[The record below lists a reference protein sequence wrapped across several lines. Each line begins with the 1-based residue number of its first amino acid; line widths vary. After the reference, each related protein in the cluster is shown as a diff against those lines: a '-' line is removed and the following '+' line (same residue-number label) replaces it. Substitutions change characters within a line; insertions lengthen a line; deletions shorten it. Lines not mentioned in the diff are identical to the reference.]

1 MKIEDAIQS
10 KFPSSQVKAIVN
22 LRYTANYVGAIQ
34 NSFMTGFGL
43 TMPQF
48 NILRILRGAGTE
60 ITVNTVKDRMIE
72 KSPNTTRLMDKLIDK
87 GFISRTRCGDDRRVV
102 YVQISKL
109 GLDLLAE
116 IDVKFE
122 DEEEKFIPSQL
133 SKSDAEKL
141 SELLD
146 KLRDCVKP

>member
-87 GFISRTRCGDDRRVV
+87 GLISRTRCSDDRRVV
-102 YVQISKL
+102 FVKITKQGL
-109 GLDLLAE
+109 GLLAE

-122 DEEEKFIPSQL
+122 EQGQKFVPNNLSDE
-133 SKSDAEKL
+133 DAEKL

-146 KLRDCVKP
+146 KLRACVES